1 MNIGIVTTWFERGAA
16 YVSKNF
22 RDTLLLDQSNQVFIF
37 ARSGEKYA
45 KGDQNWEVE
54 NVFWSSRI
62 KISGI
67 GQAIHKK
74 EFFNWIQNNKI
85 EVVIFNEQQWFE
97 PLLWCKE
104 LKVKTIAYIDYYT
117 KQTIPLFDVYDA
129 LICNTKR
136 HHFAFQK
143 HKAAYYLPWGTN
155 LDVFKPTNT
164 SFVNPGK
171 VTFFHSCGHDKFRKG
186 VDYIL
191 KAFNQID
198 LDFKL
203 IIHTQVPFKD
213 SEHLLLINE
222 LTEKGKLEI
231 ICDTVSAPGLF
242 YRGDIYVYP
251 SRLEGIGL
259 TIAEA
264 LASGLGLIVTD
275 MPPMNEFSNE
285 KNSLL
290 IKTLYQYAREDG
302 YFWPLCEIDIDDL
315 IVQISYLCRNPNKV
329 LEMKKDARDYAE
341 LNLNSFENLK
351 ELNQIVKNVE
361 FNPLTPEL
369 SLKIKNFDNQGLKK
383 ISKYYLKYYTLYKFI
398 KKLKS

>member
-117 KQTIPLFDVYDA
+117 NQTIPLFDVYDA

-164 SFVNPGK
+164 SLVNPDK

-213 SEHLLLINE
+213 SEHLLMIHELI
-222 LTEKGKLEI
+222 EKGKLEI

-242 YRGDIYVYP
+242 YMGDIYVYP

-275 MPPMNEFSNE
+275 MPPMNEFSND

-290 IKTLYQYAREDG
+290 VKTLYQYAREDG

-315 IVQISYLCRNPNKV
+315 IMQISHLCRNPNKV
-329 LEMKKDARDYAE
+329 LEMKKEARNYAE

-351 ELNQIVKNVE
+351 ELNQIVKNVA